1 MRSFTS
7 LLCAMTVASAVAGPL
22 HAETAKTILFLAE
35 DVPSGLDLDGAS
47 ASITTSQTGMVN
59 IMEPLF
65 GYATKGVNAS
75 GITVPDFSKFEGRL
89 VESWAFDPK
98 TLIWTLHLRHGV
110 KGCTGNEFTAK
121 DVVYTY
127 ERGKS
132 VSGSTPVGWFLAN
145 VASVKGFTADV
156 FKNPAARTLSPDEV
170 KAVDDY
176 TVTIAQSEPNALFL
190 PVLTIFGTYIFDAT
204 LMKAHA
210 TDKDPWAHDFAN
222 NVSPASF
229 GPYCVE
235 RWEKNQEIIF
245 KANPNYWRGKP
256 AIDRVIMRRV
266 PQSSNR
272 MVILRTGQAQLT
284 QNLTPREFD
293 SLRGAP
299 GLKVEGVEG
308 NESLFIIMNF
318 KIKPFDNIKLRQ
330 AIAYAIPTEQIIKT
344 GYFGQAKPWHSI
356 VPSIYPGYAETPT
369 QYPYDTAKAKAT
381 LADAGY
387 PDGKGLEAFHDS
399 FQLTYPAE
407 KESTVGPIVNIIQ
420 SALRQV
426 GIPATLNPIPLA
438 QFGDRTLVKRD
449 LPFALN
455 DYDKAI
461 GVDAGYTLQLFL
473 VSANKGGI
481 ANESDYSNAYID
493 ETWPKARVETDPA
506 KRNALLADMQEQ
518 AMKDV
523 ALLPIVEFKTQYAL
537 SDKLTGLSWQS
548 DSSERF
554 FDLKL
559 Q

>member
-1 MRSFTS
+1 MTSFRR
-7 LLCAMTVASAVAGPL
+7 LLRAMALTCATAAPL
-22 HAETAKTILFLAE
+22 HAETAKSILFLAE

-65 GYATKGVNAS
+65 GYATKGENAS

-89 VESWAFDPK
+89 VDSWTFDAK
-98 TLIWTLHLRHGV
+98 ALVWTLHLRHGV
-110 KGCTGNEFTAK
+110 KGCTGDEFTAK

-127 ERGKS
+127 QRAKS

-145 VASVKGFTADV
+145 VASIKGFTADV
-156 FKNPAARTLSPDEV
+156 FKDPAARKLTDDEV

-190 PVLTIFGTYIFDAT
+190 PVMTVFGTYVFDAT

-210 TDKDPWAHDFAN
+210 TDKDPWAHDYAN
-222 NVSPASF
+222 NVGPASF

-235 RWEKNQEIIF
+235 RWAKNEEIIF
-245 KANPNYWRGKP
+245 KANPNYYRGKP

-272 MVILRTGQAQLT
+272 LVILRTGQAQLT

-299 GLKVEGVEG
+299 GVKVEGVEG

-318 KIKPFDNIKLRQ
+318 KIKPFDNIKLRR

-344 GYFGQAKPWHSI
+344 GYFGQAKPWKSV
-356 VPSIYPGYAETPT
+356 VPSIYPGYAEPPT
-369 QYPYDTAKAKAT
+369 QYAYDPAKAKAM
-381 LADAGY
+381 LAEAGY
-387 PDGKGLEAFHDS
+387 PDGKGLDAFHDS
-399 FQLTYPAE
+399 FQLTYVAE

-461 GVDAGYTLQLFL
+461 GVDAGYTLQLFF
-473 VSANKGGI
+473 VSVAKGGI
-481 ANESDYSNAYID
+481 ANESDYSSPFVD

-506 KRNALLADMQEQ
+506 KRNALLAAMQDQ
-518 AMKDV
+518 IMKDV
-523 ALLPIVEFKTQYAL
+523 AWLPIVEFKTQYAL
-537 SDKLTGLSWQS
+537 SQKLTGLSWQA